1 MIIEILWM
9 IIIAI
14 AMIILF
20 FAWKEKLNYE
30 KVLKMEKES
39 IDHIKDILL
48 QEEELLNKIKNA
60 RDKISEL

>member
-1 MIIEILWM
+1 MIMVILWM

-14 AMIILF
+14 AIIILF
-20 FAWKEKLNYE
+20 FAWEEKLNYE

-39 IDHIKDILL
+39 INHIKDILL

-60 RDKISEL
+60 RDKISE

>member
-1 MIIEILWM
+1 MIMIILWM

-14 AMIILF
+14 AIIILF

-30 KVLKMEKES
+30 KILKMEKES
-39 IDHIKDILL
+39 INHIKDILL

-60 RDKISEL
+60 RDKISE

>member
-1 MIIEILWM
+1 MIMEILWI

-14 AMIILF
+14 AIIILF

-48 QEEELLNKIKNA
+48 QEEELLNKIKNT
-60 RDKISEL
+60 RDKISE

>member
-1 MIIEILWM
+1 MIMGILWI

-14 AMIILF
+14 AIIILF

-30 KVLKMEKES
+30 KVLKMEQES
-39 IDHIKDILL
+39 INHIKDILS

-60 RDKISEL
+60 RDKISE

>member
-1 MIIEILWM
+1 MEILWM

-14 AMIILF
+14 AIIILF

-39 IDHIKDILL
+39 LNHIKDILS
-48 QEEELLNKIKNA
+48 QEKELLNKIKNTC
-60 RDKISEL
+60 DKISE

>member
-1 MIIEILWM
+1 MGILWM

-14 AMIILF
+14 AMITLF

-30 KVLKMEKES
+30 KVLKIEKES

-60 RDKISEL
+60 RDKILE

>member
-1 MIIEILWM
+1 MIMVILRM

-14 AMIILF
+14 AIIILF

-60 RDKISEL
+60 RDKISE

>member
-1 MIIEILWM
+1 MGILWM

-14 AMIILF
+14 TIIILF

-39 IDHIKDILL
+39 INHIKDILL

-60 RDKISEL
+60 RDKISE

>member
-1 MIIEILWM
+1 MIMGILWM

-14 AMIILF
+14 AIIILF

-30 KVLKMEKES
+30 KILKMEKES

-60 RDKISEL
+60 RDKISE